1 MHTLGMMF
9 LGARLL
15 GCFSCTMREG
25 SDMIGIV
32 VLTGLG
38 FMFGGFFGAL
48 CGLLIGVMLYQD

>member
-1 MHTLGMMF
+1 
-9 LGARLL
+9 
-15 GCFSCTMREG
+15 
-25 SDMIGIV
+25 MIGIV